1 MLVISIA
8 TEQALSLGFLVIF
21 VPYIFLSIILTPV
34 NTGEVL
40 DNVRKTEYNW
50 SVYYKNKKGY
60 NERAVSPR
68 KSC

>member
-50 SVYYKNKKGY
+50 SMYYKN
-60 NERAVSPR
+60 NQERIQNR
-68 KSC
+68 

>member
-50 SVYYKNKKGY
+50 SMYYKNKQKRIQ
-60 NERAVSPR
+60 NR
-68 KSC
+68 

>member
-8 TEQALSLGFLVIF
+8 TEQALSPGFLVIF

-50 SVYYKNKKGY
+50 SMYYKNKQ
-60 NERAVSPR
+60 
-68 KSC
+68 KSIQNR

>member
-8 TEQALSLGFLVIF
+8 IEQALSLGFLVIF

-50 SVYYKNKKGY
+50 SVYYKNKQKRIQ
-60 NERAVSPR
+60 NR
-68 KSC
+68 

>member
-8 TEQALSLGFLVIF
+8 TEQALSPGFLVIF

-50 SVYYKNKKGY
+50 SMYYKNKQKRIQ
-60 NERAVSPR
+60 NR
-68 KSC
+68 

>member
-8 TEQALSLGFLVIF
+8 IEQALSLGFLVIF

-50 SVYYKNKKGY
+50 SMYYKNKQKRIQ
-60 NERAVSPR
+60 NR
-68 KSC
+68 

>member
-8 TEQALSLGFLVIF
+8 IEQALSLGFLVIF

-40 DNVRKTEYNW
+40 DNVRKTEYNEGA
-50 SVYYKNKKGY
+50 YYKNKKG
-60 NERAVSPR
+60 
-68 KSC
+68 

>member
-8 TEQALSLGFLVIF
+8 TEQALSPGFLVIF
-21 VPYIFLSIILTPV
+21 VPYISLSIILTPV

-50 SVYYKNKKGY
+50 SMYYKNKQKRIQ
-60 NERAVSPR
+60 NR
-68 KSC
+68 

>member
-50 SVYYKNKKGY
+50 SVYYKNKQKRIQ
-60 NERAVSPR
+60 NR
-68 KSC
+68 